1 MTRESQSR
9 REARGEVG
17 SRRGTTRV
25 TLRLDDCAATEST
38 TARLPMV
45 SHLAFGYPSR
55 SRDVYPCPHSPRAE
69 CANFSS
75 SLISRL
81 LTCFALDPAAAA
93 RASQQIELH
102 TAAGT
107 RHRASASAASPSAH
121 LTFDCGLFTF
131 GRGAQVSSGHFRSSR
146 VTSRHVTCH
155 VKSSRVESSR
165 VKSRVQLSQ
174 DKSRARVKSQAKPSQ
189 ARPGQ
194 VRKADSS
201 PLAVPGRGASPSAD
215 PSSSPRRRFCLCSTN
230 SPSVPSSSVAAAAAP
245 IPPSGGNPFL
255 VPPSPTVARTLA
267 EAFSSSAN

>member
-9 REARGEVG
+9 REASGEAG

-81 LTCFALDPAAAA
+81 LTCFVLDPAAAA

-131 GRGAQVSSGHFRSSR
+131 GRAWARCLPERRPLLLPPPTLLLVQHKLSFGAVIVG
-146 VTSRHVTCH
+146 
-155 VKSSRVESSR
+155 
-165 VKSRVQLSQ
+165 
-174 DKSRARVKSQAKPSQ
+174 
-189 ARPGQ
+189 G
-194 VRKADSS
+194 
-201 PLAVPGRGASPSAD
+201 GGGAH
-215 PSSSPRRRFCLCSTN
+215 ST
-230 SPSVPSSSVAAAAAP
+230 VWW
-245 IPPSGGNPFL
+245 
-255 VPPSPTVARTLA
+255 
-267 EAFSSSAN
+267 